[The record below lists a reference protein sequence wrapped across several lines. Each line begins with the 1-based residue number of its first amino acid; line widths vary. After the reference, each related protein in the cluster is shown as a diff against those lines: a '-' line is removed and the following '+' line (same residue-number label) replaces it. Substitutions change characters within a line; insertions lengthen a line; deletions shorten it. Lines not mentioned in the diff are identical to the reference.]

1 MRGTSGFFFPFSLL
15 SFRSGSGIIIAAHEK
30 RREEENQQGERERGG
45 VEVDRGIAAAS
56 GLCRSEEVR
65 ALVLVPSTSS
75 DSVLPWCLFW
85 LGLSNYFCA
94 FFGGAFLVGIT
105 RGLLLEAEGGV
116 YERFPV
122 EV

>member
-1 MRGTSGFFFPFSLL
+1 M
-15 SFRSGSGIIIAAHEK
+15 
-30 RREEENQQGERERGG
+30 
-45 VEVDRGIAAAS
+45 DRGIAAAS

-105 RGLLLEAEGGV
+105 RGLLLEAEESTSGFRWKSSGFFGEEMGFSWV
-116 YERFPV
+116 RELG
-122 EV
+122 